1 MLKTIGRKLMN
12 NIGLKLLALFFAVG
26 LWVAVVNID
35 NPIVRRTMTVSV
47 TMKNQD
53 YITSMGKY
61 LDTLGDSNTIT
72 FSYTTTR
79 SVWQNISASDF
90 SATADLQKIEAK
102 EAGNYRVPVNVV
114 ATRNASQ
121 ITIET
126 KEIYLDVS
134 LEDLGRHQFQIKANT
149 AGTVADG
156 CALGTV
162 ELDSANVIQVSGPAS
177 VINRIDSVIATV
189 NVDGMSTDVTDYAVP
204 VFYDVNGEV
213 IDTTK
218 LEKSVENVKITAK
231 ILDTKDVRLTLST
244 MGNVAEGYQLV
255 DVYCNPISV
264 RVKGISATLN
274 TLDRIIIPAEVLDL
288 TDATMTIDKTID
300 ISSYLPSGVSLVIS
314 SDAKVHVTAEIEKI
328 ETREFKVPIA
338 NITSVGLK
346 SGHQLSYTERYLT
359 VYVNAGKTAL
369 GHLNVVDLK
378 GTINVENLESGLHLV
393 AVDIPLDNTVYS
405 VKDVLT
411 EIQIISEET
420 DTEEDSET
428 ETDTDTE
435 KPSDENTDGA
445 VESGSSNTDSSAT
458 STERETER
466 IETTEG
472 IQTTEEIEMT
482 ERTETTEGTE
492 VAEETATDGQ

>member
-1 MLKTIGRKLMN
+1 MLKTIGRRLMN
-12 NIGLKLLALFFAVG
+12 NIGLKVLALFLAVG
-26 LWVAVVNID
+26 LWMAVVNID
-35 NPIVRRTMTVSV
+35 NPVVRRTMTVSV

-61 LDTLGDSNTIT
+61 LDTLSDNNTIT

-102 EAGNYRVPVNVV
+102 ESGNYRVPVNVS

-126 KEIYLDVS
+126 KQIYLDVS
-134 LEDLGRHQFQIKANT
+134 LEDLAKHQFQIKANT
-149 AGTVADG
+149 SGTVAAG
-156 CALGTV
+156 CALGAV

-218 LEKSVENVKITAK
+218 LEKSVENVKITAQ
-231 ILDTKDVRLTLST
+231 ILDTKDVRLNLST
-244 MGNVAEGYQLV
+244 MGSVAEGYQLV
-255 DVYCNPISV
+255 DVYCNPLSV
-264 RVKGISATLN
+264 RVKGLSATLN
-274 TLDRIIIPAEVLDL
+274 TLDRIMIPAEVLDL

-300 ISSYLPSGVSLVIS
+300 ISSYLPAGVSLVIS

-328 ETREFKVPIA
+328 ETKEFKVPVA
-338 NITSVGLK
+338 NIASEGLK
-346 SGHQLSYTERYLT
+346 SGYQLSYTERYLT
-359 VYVNAGKTAL
+359 VYVSAGKTAL
-369 GHLNVVDLK
+369 GHLNVADIK
-378 GTINVENLESGLHLV
+378 GTINVENLESGLHLA
-393 AVDIPLDNTVYS
+393 AVDILLDDTVYMVS
-405 VKDVLT
+405 DVLT
-411 EIQIISEET
+411 EIEIISKET
-420 DTEEDSET
+420 NAGDGS

-435 KPSDENTDGA
+435 KPDGEKPGTEKPDTEKPGNS
-445 VESGSSNTDSSAT
+445 VESGSSNTGSSEV
-458 STERETER
+458 STERS
-466 IETTEG
+466 
-472 IQTTEEIEMT
+472 
-482 ERTETTEGTE
+482 TETTEGTE
-492 VAEETATDGQ
+492 TTEVQSEGN

>member
-1 MLKTIGRKLMN
+1 MLKTLGRRLMN
-12 NIGLKLLALFFAVG
+12 NIGLKMLALFFAVG
-26 LWVAVVNID
+26 LWIAVVNID
-35 NPIVRRTMTVSV
+35 NPVVRRTMTVSV

-102 EAGNYRVPVNVV
+102 ESGNYRVPVNVT
-114 ATRNASQ
+114 ATRNAGQ

-126 KEIYLDVS
+126 KQIYLDVS
-134 LEDLGRHQFQIKANT
+134 LEDLAKQQFQIKANT
-149 AGTVADG
+149 SGIVADG

-204 VFYDVNGEV
+204 VFYDINGEV

-218 LEKSVENVKITAK
+218 LEKSVENVKITAQ
-231 ILDTKDVRLTLST
+231 ILDTKDVRLVLST
-244 MGNVAEGYQLV
+244 MGSVADGYQLV

-264 RVKGISATLN
+264 RIKGLPATLN
-274 TLDRIIIPAEVLDL
+274 TLDKITIPAEVLDL
-288 TDATMTIDKTID
+288 TEVTMTIDKTID
-300 ISSYLPSGVSLVIS
+300 ISSYLPAGVSLVIS
-314 SDAKVHVTAEIEKI
+314 SDAKVHVVAEIEKI
-328 ETREFKVPIA
+328 ETKEFKVPVA

-359 VYVNAGKTAL
+359 VYVSAGKTAL
-369 GHLNVVDLK
+369 GHLNVADIK
-378 GTINVENLESGLHLV
+378 GTINVENLESGLHLA
-393 AVDIPLDNTVYS
+393 AVDIQLDDEVYKVS
-405 VKDVLT
+405 DVLT
-411 EIQIISEET
+411 EIQIISKEIDAGNGNET
-420 DTEEDSET
+420 DTSTEESDDVNPDVEKPNTQNPEDS
-428 ETDTDTE
+428 
-435 KPSDENTDGA
+435 
-445 VESGSSNTDSSAT
+445 VESGSSNTDASEVT
-458 STERETER
+458 TERE
-466 IETTEG
+466 
-472 IQTTEEIEMT
+472 
-482 ERTETTEGTE
+482 TETTEGTE
-492 VAEETATDGQ
+492 ATEVQSEGY

>member
-1 MLKTIGRKLMN
+1 MLKTLGRRLMN
-12 NIGLKLLALFFAVG
+12 NIGLKLLALFFAIG

-35 NPIVRRTMTVSV
+35 NPVVRRTMTVSV

-61 LDTLGDSNTIT
+61 LDTLGDNNTIT

-102 EAGNYRVPVNVV
+102 ESGNYRVPVNVA

-126 KEIYLDVS
+126 KQIYLDVS
-134 LEDLGRHQFQIKANT
+134 LEDLAKHQFQIKANT

-218 LEKSVENVKITAK
+218 LEKSVENVKITAQ

-264 RVKGISATLN
+264 RVKGLPATLN
-274 TLDRIIIPAEVLDL
+274 TLDKIVIPEEVLDL
-288 TDATMTIDKTID
+288 TGATTTIDKTID
-300 ISSYLPSGVSLVIS
+300 ITSYMPNGVSLVIS

-328 ETREFKVPIA
+328 ETKEFKVPIA
-338 NITSVGLK
+338 NIASVGLK
-346 SGHQLSYTERYLT
+346 SGYQLSYTERYLT
-359 VYVNAGKTAL
+359 VYVSAGRTAL
-369 GHLNVVDLK
+369 GHLNVADIK
-378 GTINVENLESGLHLV
+378 GTIDVENLESGLHLA
-393 AVDIPLDNTVYS
+393 AVDIHLDDEVYMVS
-405 VKDVLT
+405 DILT
-411 EIQIISEET
+411 EIQIVSKET
-420 DTEEDSET
+420 DTGDSSEA
-428 ETDTDTE
+428 DTDTE
-435 KPSDENTDGA
+435 KPSTEKPDTEKPDDS
-445 VESGSSNTDSSAT
+445 VESGSSNAGSSEV
-458 STERETER
+458 STER
-466 IETTEG
+466 G
-472 IQTTEEIEMT
+472 
-482 ERTETTEGTE
+482 TETTEGTE
-492 VAEETATDGQ
+492 NTEVQTEGN

>member
-1 MLKTIGRKLMN
+1 MLKTLGRMLMN
-12 NIGLKLLALFFAVG
+12 NIGLKILALFLAVG
-26 LWVAVVNID
+26 LWMAVVNID
-35 NPIVRRTMTVSV
+35 NPVVRKTMTVSV

-61 LDTLGDSNTIT
+61 LDTLGDSNTVT

-102 EAGNYRVPVNVV
+102 ESGNYRVPVNVSV
-114 ATRNASQ
+114 TRNSSQ

-126 KEIYLDVS
+126 KQIYLDVS
-134 LEDLGRHQFQIKANT
+134 LEDLAKHQFQIKAN
-149 AGTVADG
+149 ASGTVAAG
-156 CALGTV
+156 CALGAV

-189 NVDGMSTDVTDYAVP
+189 NVEGMSTDVTDYAVP

-218 LEKSVENVKITAK
+218 LEKSIENVKVTAQ
-231 ILDTKDVRLTLST
+231 ILDTKDVRLTLSS

-255 DVYCNPISV
+255 DIYCNPITV
-264 RVKGISATLN
+264 RVKGLPAILN
-274 TLDRIIIPAEVLDL
+274 TLDKITIPAEVLDL
-288 TDATMTIDKTID
+288 TGATMTIDKTID

-338 NITSVGLK
+338 NIASIGLK
-346 SGHQLSYTERYLT
+346 TGYQLSYTERYLT

-369 GHLNVVDLK
+369 GHLNVADIK
-378 GTINVENLESGLHLV
+378 GTINVENLADGMYLV
-393 AVDIPLDNTVYS
+393 AVDIQLDDSVYM
-405 VKDVLT
+405 VNDVLT
-411 EIQIISEET
+411 EVQIVS
-420 DTEEDSET
+420 TEPGTENSSET
-428 ETDTDTE
+428 ESVPDTDNSGTE
-435 KPSDENTDGA
+435 KPNDS
-445 VESGSSNTDSSAT
+445 VESGSSNTGNSEV
-458 STERETER
+458 STERGTES
-466 IETTEG
+466 
-472 IQTTEEIEMT
+472 M
-482 ERTETTEGTE
+482 EGTE
-492 VAEETATDGQ
+492 STEVKTEGN